1 MELSQRVRIPVD
13 RQSVWRALNDHNILM
28 QCLPGCE
35 QFQPADENCFTIIL
49 LAKVGPVKAR
59 FQGQVELSDIQQ
71 ATSYVLSGS
80 GKGGVAGFAKGSATV
95 RLADVDGVDGGTLL
109 TYAVR
114 SSVGGKLA
122 QVGSRLV
129 RGAATKMANEFFTR
143 FVGVVTNDP
152 EHKVLIETIEIEET

>member
-1 MELSQRVRIPVD
+1 MQLSQRVRIPVE
-13 RQSVWRALNDHNILM
+13 RQTVWAALNDHHILM

-35 QFQPADENCFTIIL
+35 QFEPAGDNSFTIVL

-59 FQGQVELSDIQQ
+59 FQGEVALSDIQH
-71 ATSYVLSGS
+71 ATSYVLSGA
-80 GKGGVAGFAKGSATV
+80 GKGGVAGFAKGSASV
-95 RLADVDGVDGGTLL
+95 RLNDTQEGEPGTEL
-109 TYAVR
+109 TYAVD

-143 FVGVVTNDP
+143 FVEVVTNNP
-152 EHKVLIETIEIEET
+152 GHEVLIETIELQK

>member
-1 MELSQRVRIPVD
+1 MQLSQRVEIPVA
-13 RQSVWRALNDHNILM
+13 RQSVWLALNDHNILM

-35 QFQPADENCFTIIL
+35 QFEPSEENCFTIVL

-59 FQGQVELSDIQQ
+59 FQGQVELSDIQH
-71 ATSYVLSGS
+71 ATSYGLSGA

-95 RLADVDGVDGGTLL
+95 QLEEVDGKTGVTML
-109 TYAVR
+109 TYAVN

-143 FVGVVTNDP
+143 FVGVVTNNP
-152 EHKVLIETIEIEET
+152 EQEVLIETIES